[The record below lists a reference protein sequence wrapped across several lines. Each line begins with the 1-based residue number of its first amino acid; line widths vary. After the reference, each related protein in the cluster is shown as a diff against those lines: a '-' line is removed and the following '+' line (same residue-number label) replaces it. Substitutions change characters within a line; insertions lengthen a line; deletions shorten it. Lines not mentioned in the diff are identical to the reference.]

1 LGEKQK
7 LNHIIPKP
15 IHLKTRINLDESHPH
30 EMEKKPNLFIETN
43 IRKDQT

>member
-1 LGEKQK
+1 LDEKKK
-7 LNHIIPKP
+7 LNNTIPKP

-43 IRKDQT
+43 LCKDQT